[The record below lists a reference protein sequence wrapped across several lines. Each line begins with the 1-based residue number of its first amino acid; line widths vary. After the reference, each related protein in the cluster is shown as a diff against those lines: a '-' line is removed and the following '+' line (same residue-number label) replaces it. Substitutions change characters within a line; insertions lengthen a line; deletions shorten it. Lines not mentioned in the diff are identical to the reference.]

1 MSDLTRLTQENS
13 DRILDIVGELELCS
27 AQEVRDELAR
37 RHGLEAP
44 LEQVERYMEFLR
56 SGFPRKLAHAGPG
69 RWIMVDLG

>member
-27 AQEVRDELAR
+27 AEEVRNELAR

-44 LEQVERYMEFLR
+44 LEQVARYMEFLR

>member
-1 MSDLTRLTQENS
+1 MGELTKLTKENS
-13 DRILDIVGELELCS
+13 DRILDIVGEKPNCS
-27 AQEVRDELAR
+27 SEEVRAELSA

-44 LEQVERYMEFLR
+44 IEQVERYMEFLR

>member
-13 DRILDIVGELELCS
+13 DRILNIVADLELCS
-27 AQEVRDELAR
+27 AEQVQEQLAE
-37 RHGLEAP
+37 RHGLQAP
-44 LEQVERYMEFLR
+44 LEQLERYMEFLR

>member
-27 AQEVRDELAR
+27 AEEVRDELAR